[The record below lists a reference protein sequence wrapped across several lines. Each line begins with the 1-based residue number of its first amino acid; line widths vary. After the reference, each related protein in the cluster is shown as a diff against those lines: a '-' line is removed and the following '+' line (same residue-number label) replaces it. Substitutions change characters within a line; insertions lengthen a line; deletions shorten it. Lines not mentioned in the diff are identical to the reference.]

1 MFKDPRYIFLTF
13 FVLLGVKLSAQI
25 DSVCFNTGE
34 YVLGEAKS
42 MQKGILKVETEY
54 SDSDFAIEW
63 KKVSGI
69 FTESQYLINLSNG
82 DKYFGKL
89 QSNSETTI
97 LITTTENDSIL
108 VENIDIVYLN
118 AYDDKF
124 LDRVSASISLGFDM
138 AQAKNLRQLSTRS
151 SLGYKADKWN
161 ASASFYYLTSQQDLT
176 EDIKRT
182 ESDASFNY
190 LLPFKLYGIASL
202 SYLSNTEQSIDNRIN
217 AQLGVGRYFV
227 QSNSLDWG
235 LKLGFNRNIERYTND
250 TEDRESW
257 EGYFGTDLNIF
268 DIGDLDLLLSFMA
281 YPSITEA
288 GRWRSDSR
296 FDIKYEL
303 PLDFFIKM
311 GVSFNYD
318 NQPAEGASETDYV
331 FNISFGWEW

>member
-13 FVLLGVKLSAQI
+13 FILLGVQLSAQI

-42 MQKGILKVETEY
+42 MQKGVLKVSTEY

-82 DKYFGKL
+82 GKYFGRL

-97 LITTTENDSIL
+97 LITTTENDSIV
-108 VENIDIVYLN
+108 VENSDIVYLN
-118 AYDDKF
+118 AYNDKF
-124 LDRVSASISLGFDM
+124 LDRFTASISLGFDM
-138 AQAKNLRQLSTRS
+138 AQAENLRQLSTRS

-182 ESDASFNY
+182 ESDVSFGY
-190 LLPFKLYGIASL
+190 LLPYKLFGIASL
-202 SYLSNTEQSIDNRIN
+202 SYLSNTEQNIDTRIN

-227 QSNSLDWG
+227 HNNYLDWSFQ
-235 LKLGFNRNIERYTND
+235 LGANRNIERYTND

-268 DIGDLDLLLSFMA
+268 DIGDLDLLLSIMA
-281 YPSITEA
+281 YPGITEA

-296 FDIKYEL
+296 FDIKYKL